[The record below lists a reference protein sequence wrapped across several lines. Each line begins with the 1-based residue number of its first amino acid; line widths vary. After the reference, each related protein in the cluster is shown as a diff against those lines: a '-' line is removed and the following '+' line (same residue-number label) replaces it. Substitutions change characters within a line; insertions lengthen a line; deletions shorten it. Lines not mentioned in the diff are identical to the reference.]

1 MKRKGEEEWKTE
13 REKEAGTCAR
23 DRRGRKRCARE
34 RDEDRIRRSPI
45 LAKISRSHPAGSD
58 RLDWY

>member
-1 MKRKGEEEWKTE
+1 M
-13 REKEAGTCAR
+13 REIG
-23 DRRGRKRCARE
+23 GRKRCARE

>member
-1 MKRKGEEEWKTE
+1 MREIGEGE
-13 REKEAGTCAR
+13 R
-23 DRRGRKRCARE
+23 DVRE
-34 RDEDRIRRSPI
+34 RDEDMIRRSPI